1 MLRAD
6 RYLHFF
12 TACDDRPGSLASML
26 KIVAEERGKVLSITH
41 DRLRP
46 TVALGM
52 TGVELLVE
60 VRDKAHQQRILAAH
74 VQANYPIDTAD

>member
-1 MLRAD
+1 
-6 RYLHFF
+6 
-12 TACDDRPGSLASML
+12 ML
-26 KIVAEERGKVLSITH
+26 KIVAEERGNVLSIAH

-60 VRDKAHQQRILAAH
+60 VRDKAHQQRILAAL
-74 VQANYPIDTAD
+74 VQANYPIDRTD